1 MFNLATQYTKCQLLN
16 LMNNKEYHHI
26 GKAITALQTP
36 YFTSQLIDL
45 LKTIL
50 PFDCAVILGYRQ
62 DKHPI
67 YLYDSIPSQRQL
79 LFQHYLTHTYLQD
92 PFYTTIAQQQHS
104 GILHRSEFSQL
115 ASAHFQQEYHAD
127 FYEKTGWQ
135 DEVGIAVNLDET
147 RWIVVYLGIL
157 EREKSIT
164 AKQITS
170 LKQRF
175 SVLEALCRQHWG
187 RQPLLLA
194 ENGQTHIDIRHWVEQ
209 AINQFGAKHLTP
221 REQQITSLL
230 VQGLDSQDIAHQL
243 SISLGTVKNHR
254 KHIYA
259 QLHVSSLSELFQLF
273 LNHLIA
279 SPPLNDEP
287 QKK

>member
-1 MFNLATQYTKCQLLN
+1 
-16 LMNNKEYHHI
+16 MNNQEYHQL
-26 GKAITALQTP
+26 GNAIAALKTP
-36 YFTSQLIDL
+36 YFTSHLIDL

-62 DKHPI
+62 NKHPI
-67 YLYDSIPSQRQL
+67 YLYDSISSQRQL

-92 PFYTTIAQQQHS
+92 PFYTAIAQQQHT

-115 ASAHFQQEYHAD
+115 AFTHVQQEYHTD

-157 EREKSIT
+157 EKEKNIT
-164 AKQITS
+164 TKQLTS

-175 SVLEALCRQHWG
+175 SILEALCRQHWG
-187 RQPLLLA
+187 HQPLLLS
-194 ENGQTHIDIRHWVEQ
+194 ENGQTHTDIRHWVEQ
-209 AINQFGAKHLTP
+209 AIYQFGAKHLTP

-243 SISLGTVKNHR
+243 NISQGTVKNHR

-279 SPPLNDEP
+279 SPQLSNES
-287 QKK
+287 

>member
-1 MFNLATQYTKCQLLN
+1 
-16 LMNNKEYHHI
+16 MNNQEYHQL

-92 PFYTTIAQQQHS
+92 PFYTAITLQQHR

-115 ASAHFQQEYHAD
+115 TSTYFQQKYHAD
-127 FYEKTGWQ
+127 FYQKTGWQ
-135 DEVGIAVNLDET
+135 DEVAIAVNLDET
-147 RWIVVYLGIL
+147 RWIGVYLGIL

-164 AKQITS
+164 AKQLTL

-194 ENGQTHIDIRHWVEQ
+194 ENGQAKTDIRHWVEQ

-230 VQGLDSQDIAHQL
+230 VQGLDSQEIAQHLNIAH
-243 SISLGTVKNHR
+243 GTVKNHR

-259 QLHVSSLSELFQLF
+259 QLNVSSLSELFQLF
-273 LNHLIA
+273 LNYLIA
-279 SPPLNDEP
+279 SA
-287 QKK
+287 Q